1 MDDKEQKRAAQKF
14 VEFWKGKGYEKGQTQ
29 AFWLSLLREVFG
41 VKEPEKVIS
50 FEDQVVLKN
59 TNFIDAYIPSTRVL
73 IEQKGSHIDLTQK
86 IKQSDGSM
94 LTPFQ
99 QARRYISGLSFSTY
113 PRWII
118 VCNFSEFHVHDMER
132 PDAPPEI
139 ISLESLPDEV
149 YRLNFLVLDQ
159 QEVLAKEKELSVA
172 AGNLVGL
179 LYDELLKGYKDPSS
193 KESQHSL
200 NVLCVRL
207 VFCLYAEDAGIFGR
221 RMMFHDYLVRY
232 KDRPSDVR
240 NAILRLFEVFDTPV
254 EKRDPYLD
262 EELAAFPYVNGS
274 LFANAKAQAIPA
286 FTPEIVSM
294 LLNEAS
300 EGFDWSKI
308 SPTIFGAVFESTL
321 NPETRRKGGMH
332 YTSIE
337 NIHKVIDPLFLNDL
351 KDELAQI
358 RSIKTLNTKADRLQA
373 FHDKL
378 ASLTF
383 FDPACGSG
391 NFLTE
396 TYLSLR
402 CLENEVIRIQSKGQA
417 SFNIEGLSPTK
428 ISLSQFYG
436 IEINDFACAVAKT
449 ALWIAE
455 SQMLNETEDILG
467 RNLPFFP
474 LKTLTNIVEGNAL
487 RNNWEDLIPKGKLNF
502 IIGNPPF
509 AGARLMTAENKS
521 DVEHTFGEDWP
532 NVGNLDLVT
541 CWFKKAVEYMQG
553 TTTRAA
559 LVATNSISQGE
570 QVANLWKPLFENK
583 DVQIDFAWRTFQWD
597 SEATSKAHVHVV
609 IVGFSADVDARRRK
623 VIFSVN
629 KPETQAKNINAYL
642 LDGPNCF
649 VESRPTPL
657 CDVPDIGIGNKPIDG
672 GYYLF
677 TEEEKAEFLKQE
689 PKAEKYFKPWYG
701 SVEFIN
707 RRPRYCLWLGNCSA
721 AEIRKMPQVMKRVE
735 AVKAFRLTSSSA
747 GTRKLAET
755 PTRFHVENMPD
766 TNFIVIPEVSSEKR
780 RYVPMGFM
788 SPDKLCS
795 NLVRIM
801 PGATL
806 VHFGVLTSSVHM
818 AWMRAVAGRLKSD
831 YRYSKDVVYNNFVW
845 PVADEKTKAKIAKTA
860 QSILDARANHPE
872 SSFADLYDDLL
883 MEPDLRAAHKAN
895 DKAVLEAYG
904 LKANASESEI
914 VAHLMQLYVEKVAE
928 VEKNEA
934 VDAAV
939 QKVIG
944 KKADTVPDWMQE
956 LRQQCLDGTITPDD
970 LITQGKVRLK
980 EEKKKAKEAEKEAA
994 KATKQ

>member
-14 VEFWKGKGYEKGQTQ
+14 VEFWNGKGYEKGQTQ
-29 AFWLSLLREVFG
+29 AFWLSLLREVFD

-73 IEQKGSHIDLTQK
+73 IEQKGSHIDLTKK

-139 ISLESLPDEV
+139 ISLASLPDEF
-149 YRLNFLVLDQ
+149 YRLKFLVQDQ
-159 QEVLAKEKELSVA
+159 REVIAQEKELSVA
-172 AGNLVGL
+172 AGKIVGQ

-221 RMMFHDYLVRY
+221 RRMFHDYLAPYRN
-232 KDRPSDVR
+232 RPRDVR
-240 NAILRLFEVFDTPV
+240 RAVLELFDVFDTPI
-254 EKRDPYLD
+254 EERDQYDD
-262 EELAAFPYVNGS
+262 ELTAFPYVNGS
-274 LFANAKAQAIPA
+274 LFANAHELEIPT
-286 FTPEIVSM
+286 FTPEIVSL

-358 RSIKTLNTKADRLQA
+358 RAIKTLNTKMDRLQT
-373 FHDKL
+373 FHEKL

-402 CLENEVIRIQSKGQA
+402 RLENEVIRIQSKGQA

-467 RNLPFFP
+467 RSIPFFP
-474 LKTLTNIVEGNAL
+474 LKTLTNIVEANAL
-487 RNNWEDLIPKGKLNF
+487 DYDWSELISKEKLNY
-502 IIGNPPF
+502 IMGNPPF
-509 AGARLMTAENKS
+509 VGARMMDQGSKQKKEIEAVFGS
-521 DVEHTFGEDWP
+521 IQDVQD
-532 NVGNLDLVT
+532 LDYV
-541 CWFKKAVEYMQG
+541 CGWFKKAAVYADE
-553 TTTRAA
+553 TPIEVAF
-559 LVATNSISQGE
+559 VATNSICQGAQTPILWGE
-570 QVANLWKPLFENK
+570 MYKLNMHINYAYQTFKWSSEASDKAAVHCVIVSFSNQQRKKKMIFKDGDVVEGVQVDSISPYLTDGPEVFVVAQKKPLCN
-583 DVQIDFAWRTFQWD
+583 V
-597 SEATSKAHVHVV
+597 
-609 IVGFSADVDARRRK
+609 
-623 VIFSVN
+623 
-629 KPETQAKNINAYL
+629 PEMN
-642 LDGPNCF
+642 F
-649 VESRPTPL
+649 
-657 CDVPDIGIGNKPIDG
+657 GNQPRDG
-672 GYYLF
+672 G
-677 TEEEKAEFLKQE
+677 
-689 PKAEKYFKPWYG
+689 
-701 SVEFIN
+701 
-707 RRPRYCLWLGNCSA
+707 
-721 AEIRKMPQVMKRVE
+721 
-735 AVKAFRLTSSSA
+735 
-747 GTRKLAET
+747 
-755 PTRFHVENMPD
+755 
-766 TNFIVIPEVSSEKR
+766 
-780 RYVPMGFM
+780 
-788 SPDKLCS
+788 
-795 NLVRIM
+795 
-801 PGATL
+801 
-806 VHFGVLTSSVHM
+806 
-818 AWMRAVAGRLKSD
+818 
-831 YRYSKDVVYNNFVW
+831 NFVLS
-845 PVADEKTKAKIAKTA
+845 AEDYSQLIKN
-860 QSILDARANHPE
+860 SPE
-872 SSFADLYDDLL
+872 
-883 MEPDLRAAHKAN
+883 
-895 DKAVLEAYG
+895 
-904 LKANASESEI
+904 LK
-914 VAHLMQLYVEKVAE
+914 
-928 VEKNEA
+928 
-934 VDAAV
+934 
-939 QKVIG
+939 
-944 KKADTVPDWMQE
+944 P
-956 LRQQCLDGTITPDD
+956 
-970 LITQGKVRLK
+970 
-980 EEKKKAKEAEKEAA
+980 
-994 KATKQ
+994 

>member
-59 TNFIDAYIPSTRVL
+59 TNFIDAYIPATRVL

-132 PDAPPEI
+132 PDAPPET

-149 YRLNFLVLDQ
+149 YRLNFLVQDQ

-221 RMMFHDYLVRY
+221 RMMFHDYLARY

-240 NAILRLFEVFDTPV
+240 AAILRLFEVFDTPV
-254 EKRDPYLD
+254 EKRDPYGD

-358 RSIKTLNTKADRLQA
+358 RSIKTLNTKADRLRA

-402 CLENEVIRIQSKGQA
+402 RLENEVIRIQSKGQA

-467 RNLPFFP
+467 VSLPFFP
-474 LKTLTNIVEGNAL
+474 LKTLTNIIEGNAL
-487 RNNWEDLIPKGKLNF
+487 RIDWKKSVSEKVSYIF
-502 IIGNPPF
+502 GNPPF
-509 AGARLMTAENKS
+509 IWHQHRTSQQTEDMDCVFAGMKNYGKI
-521 DVEHTFGEDWP
+521 DY
-532 NVGNLDLVT
+532 VGA
-541 CWFKKAVEYMQG
+541 WFKKASDYISG
-553 TTTRAA
+553 TDTA
-559 LVATNSISQGE
+559 VSFVSTNSLFQGE
-570 QVANLWKPLFENK
+570 SVPCLWDKLLEPNGNIAFS
-583 DVQIDFAWRTFQWD
+583 FAYEPFSWS
-597 SEATSKAHVHVV
+597 SEAKDSAVV
-609 IVGFSADVDARRRK
+609 SCVITGFTDK
-623 VIFSVN
+623 GCVN
-629 KPETQAKNINAYL
+629 KERRIYLNDGVLSAKNINGYL
-642 LDGPNCF
+642 TDAPNVCIASRSAGVSDG
-649 VESRPTPL
+649 RPKIVKGSQPT
-657 CDVPDIGIGNKPIDG
+657 DG
-672 GYYLF
+672 GYLFLSEEERNEFVEKYPKLNHLVKRFLGADEFINDLPRYCFWLHNVKPAEYIKNQYIKSRLEKVAEVRKASPTASVQEDASTPYLF
-677 TEEEKAEFLKQE
+677 TQIRQPENDYLLIPRHTGENRKYIPIGFIDKDVICGDANYLIEKAELELFAL
-689 PKAEKYFKPWYG
+689 
-701 SVEFIN
+701 
-707 RRPRYCLWLGNCSA
+707 
-721 AEIRKMPQVMKRVE
+721 
-735 AVKAFRLTSSSA
+735 
-747 GTRKLAET
+747 
-755 PTRFHVENMPD
+755 
-766 TNFIVIPEVSSEKR
+766 
-780 RYVPMGFM
+780 
-788 SPDKLCS
+788 
-795 NLVRIM
+795 
-801 PGATL
+801 
-806 VHFGVLTSSVHM
+806 LTSSVHM
-818 AWMRAVAGRLKSD
+818 AWLKTICGRLEMR
-831 YRYSKDVVYNNFVW
+831 YRYSPSVYNSFVF
-845 PVADEKTKAKIAKTA
+845 PKMSDCDVEHLRKSGKKI
-860 QSILDARANHPE
+860 LEAR
-872 SSFADLYDDLL
+872 SSSTDSTLFDLYNPLSMPKEL
-883 MEPDLRAAHKAN
+883 IKAHKEN
-895 DKAVLEAYG
+895 DKLVLKLYG
-904 LKANASESEI
+904 LKDDATESEI
-914 VAHLMQLYVEKVAE
+914 VGFLMTLYVNKIKENEKVA
-928 VEKNEA
+928 A
-934 VDAAV
+934 VDTIV
-939 QKVIG
+939 QKIIG
-944 KKADTVPDWMQE
+944 KKADTVPDWMKE

-980 EEKKKAKEAEKEAA
+980 EEKKKAKEAEKETA

>member
-86 IKQSDGSM
+86 IKQSDDSM

-149 YRLNFLVLDQ
+149 YRLNFLVQDQ

-274 LFANAKAQAIPA
+274 LFENARALEIPN
-286 FTPEIVSM
+286 FTPEIVSL

-337 NIHKVIDPLFLNDL
+337 NIHKVIDPLFLNGL

-358 RSIKTLNTKADRLQA
+358 RAIKTMNTKMDRLQT

-402 CLENEVIRIQSKGQA
+402 RLENEVVRIQSNGQA
-417 SFNIEGLSPTK
+417 SFNVEGLSPTK

-455 SQMLNETEDILG
+455 SQMLNETEDIIG
-467 RNLPFFP
+467 RTLPFFP

-487 RNNWEDLIPKGKLNF
+487 KLDWEMEFNGVPFSF

-509 AGARLMTAENKS
+509 VGHNVRSESQKKDLQVVFGDISVDKS
-521 DVEHTFGEDWP
+521 DYVIA
-532 NVGNLDLVT
+532 
-541 CWFKKAVEYMQG
+541 WFYKAAKYAQR
-553 TTTRAA
+553 RATKISF
-559 LVATNSISQGE
+559 VATNSICQGTS
-570 QVANLWKPLFENK
+570 VGVIWRLLFELGMR
-583 DVQIDFAWRTFQWD
+583 IDYAWRTFLWD
-597 SEATSKAHVHVV
+597 SEAKDKAHVHVV
-609 IVGFSADVDARRRK
+609 IVSFSYEGGASPVLFDSNGKAVDC
-623 VIFSVN
+623 S
-629 KPETQAKNINAYL
+629 NINGYL
-642 LDGPNCF
+642 MDAPNVCIERVKQQLSGLPEMKTGSLPRSSGF
-649 VESRPTPL
+649 TLTKEDREAFIKENPVCEKWIKKY
-657 CDVPDIGIGNKPIDG
+657 IGSD
-672 GYYLF
+672 
-677 TEEEKAEFLKQE
+677 EFLNGGE
-689 PKAEKYFKPWYG
+689 
-701 SVEFIN
+701 
-707 RRPRYCLWLGNCSA
+707 RYCLWMKEALPSELKQCHKVM
-721 AEIRKMPQVMKRVE
+721 ERIEQIRND
-735 AVKAFRLTSSSA
+735 RLNSP
-747 GTRKLAET
+747 AET
-755 PTRFHVENMPD
+755 TRRTAKTPTLFAVDAQP
-766 TNFIVIPEVSSEKR
+766 TSTYIAVPQVSSER
-780 RYVPMGFM
+780 RSYVPFGYV
-788 SPDKLCS
+788 SPDVIAS
-795 NLVRIM
+795 NLLFVIPDVQRYQF
-801 PGATL
+801 AL
-806 VHFGVLTSSVHM
+806 LTSSVHM

-831 YRYSKDVVYNNFVW
+831 YRYSKDVVYNSFIC
-845 PVADEKTKAKIAKTA
+845 PDLDDKKKKKLTETA
-860 QSILDARANHPE
+860 QAILDARAQHPTQTL
-872 SSFADLYDDLL
+872 ADMYDVLL
-883 MEPDLRAAHKAN
+883 MPNDLRKAHEAN
-895 DKAVLEAYG
+895 DRAVLQAYN
-904 LKANASESEI
+904 LKTSSTEEEI
-914 VAHLMQLYVEKVAE
+914 VSHLMTLYAEKISE
-928 VEKNEA
+928 FEKMEA
-934 VDAAV
+934 ADNAV

-944 KKADTVPDWMQE
+944 KKQDGVPAWLLE
-956 LRQQCLDGTITPDD
+956 LRKQYLDGSLTLEE
-970 LITQGKVRLK
+970 LIINGKAHLK
-980 EEKKKAKEAEKEAA
+980 EEKKKAKEAEKVAA
-994 KATKQ
+994 KEAKK